1 MDDTDHSDD
10 DADARPAGPRPRRA
24 KAPPPAAGPEALQ
37 AAVDTCL
44 RLLRVRARSSQ
55 ELQLALGRRG
65 YSAQTQGEALERLRG
80 WGYLDDAR
88 FARERATSLLSR
100 GRLGPRAVLQRLEA
114 QGVDAEAAR
123 AALGEA
129 REAVAFE
136 PLQAA
141 RHLLQKRGL
150 LDPGRPLDARGRAR
164 AARLLHGRG
173 FSEDVIAA
181 LLGQGALDPLGS
193 DD

>member
-1 MDDTDHSDD
+1 MDDTDPSNDD
-10 DADARPAGPRPRRA
+10 PRRPRRQRA
-24 KAPPPAAGPEALQ
+24 KAPPAQEGPEALQ
-37 AAVDTCL
+37 AAVDACL
-44 RLLRVRARSSQ
+44 RLLRLRARSSQ
-55 ELQLALGRRG
+55 ELQQALTRRG
-65 YSAQTQGEALERLRG
+65 YSARTQDEALERLRG

-141 RHLLQKRGL
+141 RQVLEKRGL
-150 LDPGRPLDARGRAR
+150 LGPGQPLDARGRAR

-173 FSEDVIAA
+173 FSEDVIAS
-181 LLGQGALDPLGS
+181 LLGQGALDPPGS